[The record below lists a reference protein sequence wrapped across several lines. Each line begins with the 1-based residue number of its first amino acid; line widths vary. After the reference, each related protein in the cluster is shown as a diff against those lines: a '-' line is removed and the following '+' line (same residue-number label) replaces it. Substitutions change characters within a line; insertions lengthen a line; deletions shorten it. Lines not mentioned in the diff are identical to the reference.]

1 MVSSFESFS
10 DQAPLNW
17 LLSLADCLVSM
28 VLATDS
34 VAENV
39 ASGNIMVCVNSGAAG
54 NLQTQL
60 TVTLEST
67 NIKAR

>member
-1 MVSSFESFS
+1 
-10 DQAPLNW
+10 
-17 LLSLADCLVSM
+17 M

-67 NIKAR
+67 NMKAR